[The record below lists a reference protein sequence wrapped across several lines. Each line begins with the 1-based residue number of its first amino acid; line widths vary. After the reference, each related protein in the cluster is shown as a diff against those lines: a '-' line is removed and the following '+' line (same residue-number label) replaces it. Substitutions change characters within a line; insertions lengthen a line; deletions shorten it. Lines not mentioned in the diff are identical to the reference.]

1 MIVPESISINVSRSQ
16 RAFTLVEMLAVIAVM
31 LLMLKLTLPSLDG
44 LLGAEAKGM
53 TRTEFIGN
61 LNRARSIALETG
73 VPVYVVFFPKY
84 SDLTVVGSS
93 DPAGT
98 KEAYFQKTDSLN
110 QLLGLQLNGYALYQ
124 ARQPGN
130 LPHMPRSRWISD
142 WKMLPEGHYFAE
154 EMLAMLPDSVAVSR
168 LKNGEPQIEVDFV
181 VNQNIPLPVGIKKA
195 QGKMVLPALKYN
207 ARGELENA
215 GVKGCYLFVSRGG
228 VFPPEMKKGKFLPED
243 AEPPAFEDVP
253 DFDRLWLV
261 VNGITGR
268 AAVEELTDEDVTKG
282 ARSVDR
288 ISNINGGKYDI
299 FIRSTQEKI
308 IANLGGYSPR
318 SLKGFNQY
326 WPGRGVSVKVVA
338 GTGQG
343 NIYRLVWEGDPVP
356 AFSAVPAASVAEV
369 SSQIRK
375 LDPSVGLEIQRQIRR
390 R

>member
-1 MIVPESISINVSRSQ
+1 MILPETTLTKASRSQ

-53 TRTEFIGN
+53 ARTEFIGN

-84 SDLTVVGSS
+84 SGLTVVGSS
-93 DPAGT
+93 DPAGA
-98 KEAYFQKTDSLN
+98 KKAYFQKTDSLN

-124 ARQPGN
+124 ARQPGD
-130 LPHMPRSRWISD
+130 LPHMPQSRWISD
-142 WKMLPEGHYFAE
+142 WKVLPEGHYFAE

-168 LKNGEPQIEVDFV
+168 LKNGEPQIQVDFV

-195 QGKMVLPALKYN
+195 KGKMVLPALKYN

-215 GVKGCYLFVSRGG
+215 GVKGAYLFISRGG
-228 VFPPEMKKGKFLPED
+228 VFPPKVINGRFLPED

-268 AAVEELTDEDVTKG
+268 AAVEELTDEDVAKG
-282 ARSVDR
+282 GRSVDR
-288 ISNINGGKYDI
+288 ISNLNGGKYDI
-299 FIRSTQEKI
+299 FVRSTQENI
-308 IANLGGYSPR
+308 IVNLGGYSPR
-318 SLKGFNQY
+318 RLADFNQY
-326 WPGRGVSVKVVA
+326 WPGQGVSVKVVA

-343 NIYRLVWEGDPVP
+343 NIYRLVWEGNPVP
-356 AFSAVPAASVAEV
+356 ACLAIPAARVAEV

-375 LDPSVGLEIQRQIRR
+375 LDPSVGLEIRR

>member
-1 MIVPESISINVSRSQ
+1 MIVPETILTKASRSQ

-53 TRTEFIGN
+53 ARTEFLGN

-84 SDLTVVGSS
+84 SDLVVVGSP
-93 DPAGT
+93 DWNGT
-98 KEAYFQKTDSLN
+98 KESYFQKSDSLN
-110 QLLGLQLNGYALYQ
+110 QLLGLQLKGYALYQ
-124 ARQPGN
+124 ARQPGD
-130 LPHMPRSRWISD
+130 LPHMPESKWISD
-142 WKMLPEGHYFAE
+142 WEVLPEGFYFAE

-181 VNQNIPLPVGIKKA
+181 VNQNFPSPVGIEKA
-195 QGKMVLPALKYN
+195 KGKVVLPALKYN

-228 VFPPEMKKGKFLPED
+228 VFPPEMKNGQFLPEN

-268 AAVEELTDEDVTKG
+268 AAVEELTDEDVAKG
-282 ARSVDR
+282 GRSVDR
-288 ISNINGGKYDI
+288 ISNLNGGKYDI
-299 FIRSTQEKI
+299 IVRSTQENI
-308 IANLGGYSPR
+308 IVNLGGYSPR
-318 SLKGFNQY
+318 RLASFNPN
-326 WPGRGVSVKVVA
+326 WPGEGVSVKVVA

-343 NIYRLVWEGDPVP
+343 NVYKLIWEGDPVP
-356 AFSAVPAASVAEV
+356 ACLAVSAANVAEV
-369 SSQIRK
+369 SAQIRK
-375 LDPSVGLEIQRQIRR
+375 RDPSVGLEIRR